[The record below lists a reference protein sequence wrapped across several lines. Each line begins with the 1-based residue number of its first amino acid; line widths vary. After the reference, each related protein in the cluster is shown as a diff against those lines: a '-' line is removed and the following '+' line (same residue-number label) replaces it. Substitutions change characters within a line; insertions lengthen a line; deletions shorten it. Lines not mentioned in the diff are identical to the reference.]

1 MDMKRLSKLQCFF
14 WIFIWIPLFSVIGVA
29 AVNIM
34 TDDLVVLFIAAF
46 LVYLLGYVASVAITK
61 AAGKPVQN
69 VKYGLIF
76 VLIKALVYSLA
87 LVVLTIQFITQGSPL
102 WVVDDHF
109 WIIDSLVLEVYLI
122 VYLIAWAIMA
132 FFSWW
137 MTRKK

>member
-1 MDMKRLSKLQCFF
+1 
-14 WIFIWIPLFSVIGVA
+14 
-29 AVNIM
+29 
-34 TDDLVVLFIAAF
+34 
-46 LVYLLGYVASVAITK
+46 
-61 AAGKPVQN
+61 
-69 VKYGLIF
+69 
-76 VLIKALVYSLA
+76 LIKALVYSLA